1 MTATPDL
8 NDYYYFVQSVDHG
21 GFSATG
27 RALDIP
33 KSTLSRR
40 LIALESRLGVRL
52 IERNSRRFVLTDVG
66 REIYRHA
73 QAMLVEAAAAE
84 EVVIHRLAEP
94 SGTVRLTCSI
104 GMAPFLADP
113 LARFLAAHPKVN
125 LVQMATNRYVDI
137 VEEGF
142 DIGIRGHSQ
151 PLPDSELVQRRL
163 AVVQWHVF
171 AAPAYLER
179 NGMPEEPQDLAGHAV
194 LALGGQSDEVAWHL
208 HADDGEEVVVSFV
221 PRFRSDDLG
230 TLKVA
235 ATEGLGLVSL
245 PAYVARDD
253 AVADR
258 LVRVL
263 SGWATESD
271 AEITLLAP
279 SRRGQLP
286 SVRAL
291 IDFLATEFPEIVS
304 AA

>member
-1 MTATPDL
+1 MAAAPDL

-21 GFSATG
+21 GFSATE
-27 RALDIP
+27 RALDVP

-66 REIYRHA
+66 REVYRHA
-73 QAMLVEAAAAE
+73 QAMLIEAEAAE
-84 EVVIHRLAEP
+84 EAVIHRLAEP

-104 GMAPFLADP
+104 GMAPFLAGP

-125 LVQMATNRYVDI
+125 LVQVATNRYVDI

-179 NGMPEEPQDLAGHAV
+179 NGMPEEPQDLAGHAA
-194 LALGGQSDEVAWHL
+194 LALGGQSDEVAWHF
-208 HADDGEEVVVSFV
+208 HANDGEEVVVSVV

-235 ATEGLGLVSL
+235 AMEGLGLVTL

-253 AVADR
+253 AAADR

-263 SGWATESD
+263 SDWATESD
-271 AEITLLAP
+271 AEITLLTP

-291 IDFLATEFPEIVS
+291 VDFLATEFPEIVS
-304 AA
+304 AV